1 MRTASF
7 VATSLIILGM
17 LVGCGSAS
25 REIQGKSQNEK
36 TGVFQEVAGETPMPK
51 GFADLIIK
59 SNIKTHVEDYYILE
73 SRDSPHGRQTYP
85 FLLNIGGQVVRWDIE
100 GVRDVKPSY
109 DAEGKTNRDPEAGEG
124 IKYDLKKTVRL
135 HAGTHRVML
144 CQSGDDYCTEVSIT
158 LKEGETA
165 ALAFEPVY
173 RTKRIPT
180 RIPSFLKGIDKY
192 EVFLN
197 GERLI

>member
-1 MRTASF
+1 
-7 VATSLIILGM
+7 
-17 LVGCGSAS
+17 
-25 REIQGKSQNEK
+25 
-36 TGVFQEVAGETPMPK
+36 MPK

-59 SNIKTHVEDYYILE
+59 STIKTHVEDYYILE
-73 SRDSPHGRQTYP
+73 SRDSPHGKQKYP
-85 FLLNIGGQVVRWDIE
+85 FLLNIDGQTVRWDVE

-124 IKYDLKKTVRL
+124 IKYNLNKTVRL
-135 HAGTHRVML
+135 HAGTYKVIFS
-144 CQSGDDYCTEVSIT
+144 QPGDDYYMSVSIT
-158 LKEGETA
+158 LKEGEA
-165 ALAFEPVY
+165 GSLVFEPVY

-197 GERLI
+197 GDRLM